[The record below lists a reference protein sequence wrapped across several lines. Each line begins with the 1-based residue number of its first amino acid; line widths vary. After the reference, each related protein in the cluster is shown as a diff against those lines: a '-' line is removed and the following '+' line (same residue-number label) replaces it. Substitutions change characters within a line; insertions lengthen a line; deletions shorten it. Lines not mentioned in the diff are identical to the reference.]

1 MVYWCPN
8 CHDASVLPPPST
20 QGMSGCDQST
30 VESLAE
36 DPTDSPF
43 AADECLKVR
52 KYWCFLLSSI
62 FTFLA
67 GLFIVLLWRAFA
79 FICCRKEPDLGP
91 NDPKQKEQKAS
102 RNKQEFEG
110 TFMTEAKDWAGEL
123 ISGQTTTGRILVVL
137 VFILSIAS
145 LIIYF
150 VDASSE
156 EVERCQK
163 WSNNITQQI
172 DLAFNIFFMVY
183 FFIRF
188 IAASDKLW
196 FMLEMY
202 SFVDYFT
209 IPPSFVSI
217 YLDRTWIG
225 LRFLRALR
233 LMTVPDIL
241 QYLNVLKTSSSI
253 RLAQL
258 VSIFISVWLT
268 AAGIIHLLENSG
280 DPLDFNN
287 AHRLS
292 YWTCVY
298 FLIVT
303 MSTVGYGD
311 VYCETV
317 LGRTF
322 LVFFLLVGL
331 AVFASWIPEITEL
344 AAQRSKY
351 GGTYSKDPRKRHIV
365 VCGHITYESVSHFLK
380 DFLHEDREDVDVEVV
395 FLHRKEPDLEL
406 EGLLKRHYT
415 TVAFF
420 QGTMMN
426 AVDLERVKVHEADA
440 CLVLANKYCQD
451 PDAED
456 AANIMRVIS
465 IKNYSE
471 DIRVIIQL
479 MQYHNK
485 AYLLNIPSWDWK
497 QGDDVICLAEL
508 KLGFIAQ
515 SCLAPGFSTMMANL
529 FAMRSFKTSPDMQS
543 WTNDYLRGTGMEM
556 YTETLSPTFIGIP
569 FAQATELCFSKLKL
583 LLVAIEI
590 KGAEEGADS
599 KISINPRNAKIQA
612 NTQGFFIAQSADE
625 VKRAWFY
632 CKACHEDIKDET
644 LIKKCK
650 CKNLATFRKGVRA
663 VQMVGRAKDDEYSLY
678 SNDFH
683 PAPTFTPPELPKRV
697 HVRGSVTGDMTRDRE
712 DVNLINRNGRRTN
725 GTGNGSTGLHMNSIA
740 AKQVNKVKPTINR
753 QQVEGQVISP
763 SQYNRPPENDANPYA
778 GYQLAYEVKKLMPTS
793 RSSGTGTQ
801 NQNGG
806 VSLPAG
812 IADDQSKDFDFEK
825 TEMKYDSTGMFHWS
839 PAKNLEDCILDRNQ
853 AAMTVLNGH
862 VVVCL
867 FADPD
872 SPLIGLRNLVMPLR
886 ASNFHYHELKH
897 VVIVGSVDYIRRE
910 WKMLQNL
917 PKISVLNGSPL
928 SRADLRAVNVNL
940 CDMCCILSAKVPS
953 NDDPTL
959 ADKEAILASLNIK
972 AMTFDDTIGVLSQ
985 RGPEFDNLSA
995 TAGSPIVLQRR
1006 GSVYGANV
1014 PMITE
1019 LVNDSNV
1026 QFLDQDDDD
1035 DPDTELYLTQPFAC
1049 GTAFAVS
1056 VLDSLMSTTYFNQN
1070 ALTLIR
1076 SLITGGATPELE
1088 LILAEG
1094 AGLRGG
1100 YSTVDSLSNRD
1111 RCRVGQISLYDGPL
1125 AQFGECG
1132 KYGDLFVAAL
1142 KSYGMLC
1149 IGLYRFRDTS
1159 SSCDASSKRYVITNP
1174 PDDFSLLPTDQVFVL
1189 MQFDP
1194 GLEYKPAA
1202 VRAPPGGRAA
1212 NTQGSGVG
1220 GGGSNKDDN
1229 S

>member
-1 MVYWCPN
+1 MTTEGTTVQ
-8 CHDASVLPPPST
+8 PPVD
-20 QGMSGCDQST
+20 G
-30 VESLAE
+30 
-36 DPTDSPF
+36 
-43 AADECLKVR
+43 CLKER
-52 KYWCFLLSSI
+52 KWWCFLLSSI

-67 GLFIVLLWRAFA
+67 GLLIVLLWRALA
-79 FICCRKEPDLGP
+79 VVCCRKEPELAP
-91 NDPKQKEQKAS
+91 NDPKQKEQKTA
-102 RNKQEFEG
+102 RQGKEFEG

-150 VDASSE
+150 IDASTE
-156 EVERCQK
+156 VVERCQK

-241 QYLNVLKTSSSI
+241 QYLNILKTSSSI

-280 DPLDFNN
+280 DPFEFTNPQ
-287 AHRLS
+287 HLS

-311 VYCETV
+311 VYCQTV

-331 AVFASWIPEITEL
+331 AMFASNIPEIIEL
-344 AAQRSKY
+344 VSRRSKY
-351 GGTYSKDPRKRHIV
+351 SGEYKREHGKRHIV

-380 DFLHEDREDVDVEVV
+380 DFLHEDREDVDVQVV
-395 FLHRKEPDLEL
+395 FLHRKPPDLEL
-406 EGLLKRHYT
+406 EGLFKRHFT
-415 TVAFF
+415 TVEFF
-420 QGTMMN
+420 QGTIMN
-426 AVDLERVKVHEADA
+426 PIDLQRVKVHEADA

-465 IKNYSE
+465 IKNYSD

-529 FAMRSFKTSPDMQS
+529 FAMRSFKTSSPDMQA
-543 WTNDYLRGTGMEM
+543 WQNDYLRGTGMEM
-556 YTETLSPTFIGIP
+556 YTETLSPTFIGMP
-569 FAQATELCFSKLKL
+569 FAKATELCFTKLKL
-583 LLVAIEI
+583 LLLAIEI
-590 KGAEEGADS
+590 KGEGGSDS
-599 KISINPRNAKIQA
+599 KISINPRGAKIAA

-663 VQMVGRAKDDEYSLY
+663 VQMVGRA
-678 SNDFH
+678 NDHH
-683 PAPTFTPPELPKRV
+683 PPPTFTPPELPKMV
-697 HVRGSVTGDMTRDRE
+697 HVRGEISRERDDPSVM
-712 DVNLINRNGRRTN
+712 RNHR
-725 GTGNGSTGLHMNSIA
+725 NSIGMTVINST
-740 AKQVNKVKPTINR
+740 KQVNKVKPNVNR
-753 QQVEGQVISP
+753 TTNDSLSSP
-763 SQYNRPPENDANPYA
+763 NQPYYQRSQEESAYA
-778 GYQLAYEVKKLMPTS
+778 GYHLAYEVKKLMPTS
-793 RSSGTGTQ
+793 RASGGT
-801 NQNGG
+801 NINNNGG
-806 VSLPAG
+806 LQVG
-812 IADDQSKDFDFEK
+812 IADDQAKDFDFEK

-839 PAKNLEDCILDRNQ
+839 PSRSLEDCILDRNQ

-985 RGPEFDNLSA
+985 V
-995 TAGSPIVLQRR
+995 GSPSVLHRR

-1100 YSTVDSLSNRD
+1100 YSTPDSLANRD
-1111 RCRVGQISLYDGPL
+1111 RCRVNQIALKDGPL
-1125 AQFGECG
+1125 SQYGNG
-1132 KYGDLFVAAL
+1132 KYGELFVGAL
-1142 KSYGMLC
+1142 KSFGILC
-1149 IGLYRFRDTS
+1149 IGLYRYRFRQSKESQNDGTHET
-1159 SSCDASSKRYVITNP
+1159 SSKRYVITNP
-1174 PDDFSLLPTDQVFVL
+1174 PDDFPLLDTDQVFVL

-1194 GLEYKPAA
+1194 GHEYRPSRGA
-1202 VRAPPGGRAA
+1202 RG
-1212 NTQGSGVG
+1212 
-1220 GGGSNKDDN
+1220 KDD
-1229 S
+1229 SS